1 MKTFL
6 AGVLAIYLIIIIYVK
21 EPNNNKKVVDFII
34 KIINDF
40 KKCLK

>member
-6 AGVLAIYLIIIIYVK
+6 AGVLAICLIILIYVK
-21 EPNNNKKVVDFII
+21 EPNNKKKVEEFII